1 MGKSYQQD
9 SSEEIS
15 LIAQVLER
23 DNLLQALKQVVRNK
37 GVAGVDGMTV
47 EELPEYL
54 KQHWSDIKARLEV
67 GDYQPQPV
75 LRIEIPKANGKK
87 RKLGIPT
94 VTDRMI
100 QQAIAQVLSPRWE
113 SQLHPNSYGF
123 RPLRSAQQAV
133 RTAQSEINNGKQWV
147 VDLDLESFF
156 DRVNHDRLM
165 NTLKGEIKDKTLL
178 RLINSY
184 LKTGTEINGQ
194 YEKTTEG
201 VPQGSPLSPLL
212 ANIVLNELDWELE
225 KRGHTFVRYADDCQI
240 YVSSQRAGE
249 RVKQSLTYFIEHTL
263 RLKVNESKSAVDRPW
278 KRQFL
283 GFTFSPRRGHKLKV
297 SEAALEKLK
306 YTVRGLCRRTRGK
319 SIYQIIAEL
328 RKSLLGWKAYFGIAE
343 VKSPLRDIDKWIR
356 RKLRCYLYKQWG
368 RSGYRKLRKLG
379 VKRQLAWNTAKS
391 AHGPWRLSNSPA
403 LTYALSNKYFANLG
417 LPSLVA

>member
-1 MGKSYQQD
+1 MGESYQQS

-15 LIAQVLER
+15 LMAQVLDR

-37 GVAGVDGMTV
+37 GVAGIDGMTV
-47 EELPEYL
+47 EELPDYL
-54 KQHWSDIKARLEV
+54 KQHWPDIKARLET
-67 GDYQPQPV
+67 GTYCPQPA

-100 QQAIAQVLSPRWE
+100 QQAISQVLSPRWE
-113 SQLHPNSYGF
+113 PQFHPNSYGF
-123 RPLRSAQQAV
+123 RPLRSAQQAI

-165 NTLKGEIKDKTLL
+165 NTLKGEVIDKTLL

-184 LKTGTEINGQ
+184 LKSGIEINGQ

-201 VPQGSPLSPLL
+201 VSQGSPLSPLL

-225 KRGHTFVRYADDCQI
+225 KRGHIFVRYADDCQI

-249 RVKQSLTYFIEHTL
+249 RVKQSITHFIEQTL

-278 KRQFL
+278 KRKFL

-297 SEAALEKLK
+297 SESALEKLK

-343 VKSPLRDIDKWIR
+343 IKSQLRDIDKWIR

-403 LTYALSNKYFANLG
+403 LSYGLSNKYFANLG

>member
-1 MGKSYQQD
+1 MGKAYTHS
-9 SSEEIS
+9 SSEELS
-15 LIAQVLER
+15 LMAQVLER
-23 DNLLQALKQVVRNK
+23 NNLLQALKQVVRNK

-47 EELPEYL
+47 EELPDYL
-54 KQHWSDIKARLEV
+54 TQHWPDIKARLET
-67 GDYQPQPV
+67 GIYSPQPV

-94 VTDRMI
+94 VIDRMI
-100 QQAIAQVLSPRWE
+100 QQAIAQILSQRWE
-113 SQLHPNSYGF
+113 PQFHPNSYGF

-133 RTAQSEINNGKQWV
+133 CTAQSEINNGKQWV

-165 NTLKGEIKDKTLL
+165 NTLKSEIKDKTLL

-184 LKTGTEINGQ
+184 LKAGIEINGQ

-225 KRGHTFVRYADDCQI
+225 KRGHIFVRYADDCQI

-249 RVKQSLTYFIEHTL
+249 RVKQSITYFIEHTL

-278 KRQFL
+278 KRKFL

-319 SIYQIIAEL
+319 SQIKLL
-328 RKSLLGWKAYFGIAE
+328 RS
-343 VKSPLRDIDKWIR
+343 
-356 RKLRCYLYKQWG
+356 
-368 RSGYRKLRKLG
+368 
-379 VKRQLAWNTAKS
+379 
-391 AHGPWRLSNSPA
+391 
-403 LTYALSNKYFANLG
+403 
-417 LPSLVA
+417 